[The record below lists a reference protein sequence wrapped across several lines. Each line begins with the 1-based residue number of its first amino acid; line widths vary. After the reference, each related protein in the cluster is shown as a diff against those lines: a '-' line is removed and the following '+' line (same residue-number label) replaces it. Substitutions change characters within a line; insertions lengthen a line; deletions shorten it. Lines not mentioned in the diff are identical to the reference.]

1 MTTTPNGSYAQ
12 AWFFDE
18 YNETTR
24 AMLQHWMNSNKKH
37 HDVAASKSRKCETM
51 SNLDW
56 RGFVPHVS
64 PCIVTPR
71 ALVHRGCDVFFHMRS
86 VWISYKHP
94 ATPTNTISL
103 IIQNLQLI
111 HYLIII
117 VFRAISTF
125 SPSQFDVL
133 YCTKYAPAMHVGA
146 FVLTPLDCLR
156 E

>member
-1 MTTTPNGSYAQ
+1 MPVAVIKQSAAVRTFQKRREKLMFFWDRQGYRSSAFVPIRWEKSMTTTPNRSYAQ

-24 AMLQHWMNSNKKH
+24 AILQHWMNSNKKH
-37 HDVAASKSRKCETM
+37 HDVAPSKSRKCETM

-56 RGFVPHVS
+56 GGLVPHVS

-71 ALVHRGCDVFFHMRS
+71 AIVHRGCDVFFHMRS

-111 HYLIII
+111 H
-117 VFRAISTF
+117 
-125 SPSQFDVL
+125 
-133 YCTKYAPAMHVGA
+133 
-146 FVLTPLDCLR
+146 
-156 E
+156 